1 MNIMKKYK
9 FFVLLVVMTII
20 GLASIYKLTEIY
32 DKRLVLKAFDNTN
45 KVIIEMGVNTIKI
58 SNRDNIDKLINL
70 LDIESWN
77 KLIYYKKIFPF
88 DFYNI

>member
-77 KLIYYKKIFPF
+77 KLIYYKK
-88 DFYNI
+88 NLSL